1 MSLFQY
7 ETECNI
13 FRDSLLSKLRR
24 DTRDNYTLDS
34 ILRAY
39 DSIMWAQE
47 GAQLSQDLREVFK
60 NELLK
65 QKAPELESGGEIL
78 APIPPSVAIV
88 SSVPPPRGGYK
99 KIPGATRLTFNQE
112 CHKRGKAAERYDKF
126 KVAKTVDEYK
136 KLNPEKEQQKD
147 LEHAIVNKLVKI
159 DTIDLGDEHE
169 SALTWINKFIEKSST
184 TKEKKPTKKT
194 KAVTNDDEVQSLAM
208 ECQSNMFGRTSPTGG
223 GLSAPASPSEE
234 KELEEEQQEEEQQ
247 EEEQEE
253 QDEHSQSDDEE
264 AALEE
269 YLSGGEKFF
278 IDKTTNQVYKEDED
292 KDYELVGDIN
302 SHPEDEEEEE

>member
-1 MSLFQY
+1 
-7 ETECNI
+7 
-13 FRDSLLSKLRR
+13 
-24 DTRDNYTLDS
+24 
-34 ILRAY
+34 
-39 DSIMWAQE
+39 MWAQE

-194 KAVTNDDEVQSLAM
+194 KAVTNDDEVQKA
-208 ECQSNMFGRTSPTGG
+208 ERI
-223 GLSAPASPSEE
+223 LSVF
-234 KELEEEQQEEEQQ
+234 
-247 EEEQEE
+247 
-253 QDEHSQSDDEE
+253 EE
-264 AALEE
+264 ANTGLVMVDGK
-269 YLSGGEKFF
+269 LIEKPVLRQMQRTVE
-278 IDKTTNQVYKEDED
+278 ISNKLKST
-292 KDYELVGDIN
+292 
-302 SHPEDEEEEE
+302 